1 MKKIILAV
9 FIVLLISIGLI
20 FYVKTRFVSKP
31 EEETFVPIPTV
42 VLPTVSESIKVNLI
56 SRNTNKSVDL
66 SIEGLSSDILSVEYE
81 LTYETGTG
89 LPRGVLGTINLKEGE
104 KNINKTDI
112 TLGTC
117 SSGKCVYDTG
127 VTSVNLSLKFNFSS
141 GQSSVFQKNYS
152 LL

>member
-9 FIVLLISIGLI
+9 FIVLFISIGLI
-20 FYVKTRFVSKP
+20 FYLKTRFISKP
-31 EEETFVPIPTV
+31 IEETILPTPTV

-66 SIEGLSSDILSVEYE
+66 SIEGLSSDISFIEYE
-81 LTYETGTG
+81 LTYQTGTG
-89 LPRGVLGTINLKEGE
+89 LPRGVLGTIKLNGE

-117 SSGKCVYDTG
+117 SSGKCAYDIG
-127 VTSVNLSLKFNFSS
+127 VTSIDLSLKFNFSS
-141 GQSSVFQKNYS
+141 GQSSVFQKSYS

>member
-1 MKKIILAV
+1 MKKIIVAV

-20 FYVKTRFVSKP
+20 FYLKTRFISQP
-31 EEETFVPIPTV
+31 EEETILPTPTV

-56 SRNTNKSVDL
+56 SRNASKAVDL
-66 SIEGLSSDILSVEYE
+66 NIEGLTADISSVEYE
-81 LTYETGTG
+81 LTYQTGSG
-89 LPRGVLGTINLKEGE
+89 LPRGVLGTINLKGV
-104 KNINKTDI
+104 KSINKTDI

-117 SSGKCVYDTG
+117 SSGKCVYDLG

-141 GQSSVFQKNYS
+141 GQSSIFQKSYS